1 MEIIALHSLGPHIWN
16 SLPSEIK
23 METGDEKSHTCE
35 EGGAHLRIFL
45 VFIDE
50 PEKQIITK
58 KLLKWANTNKII
70 SIFTMLHF

>member
-35 EGGAHLRIFL
+35 EGGGTPQNFFGIY
-45 VFIDE
+45 
-50 PEKQIITK
+50 
-58 KLLKWANTNKII
+58 
-70 SIFTMLHF
+70 